1 MDLRRGA
8 CLVGTEVV
16 KDLGGGNGT
25 AFNCLKS
32 AAFRTQKWTVVL
44 GTAGLRELPMTP
56 KDHPAFHSARRRDS
70 ISERVKVEM

>member
-16 KDLGGGNGT
+16 KDLGGGSGT
-25 AFNCLKS
+25 VFNCFTSGAL
-32 AAFRTQKWTVVL
+32 RTQKWIVVL
-44 GTAGLRELPMTP
+44 GTAGLREPPMTP

-70 ISERVKVEM
+70 ISERVRVEI